1 MWEMRCGKISKK
13 LLRLI
18 SLTCLF
24 ILRHGQKLCEDIFS
38 YVWHNSFL
46 FFLTFVRQMKQIFF
60 CHLIFSFQ
68 AFLHFGTFMNVRG
81 KTHALSHILTN
92 IINFFTI
99 IIFQLERIA
108 SRTSFSYILSERFKY
123 ILFVLFSTEIL
134 TAKMFYD
141 SMMVRLW
148 QLVRCVI
155 NDQPRF
161 VTSIVIHY
169 SRENVPF

>member
-1 MWEMRCGKISKK
+1 MCRGKFYYQYCRIV
-13 LLRLI
+13 
-18 SLTCLF
+18 SLNA
-24 ILRHGQKLCEDIFS
+24 RE
-38 YVWHNSFL
+38 
-46 FFLTFVRQMKQIFF
+46 IFF

-99 IIFQLERIA
+99 IIFQMERIA

-123 ILFVLFSTEIL
+123 FLFVLFSTEIL

-155 NDQPRF
+155 NEQQQF
-161 VTSIVIHY
+161 VTSIVLHY
-169 SRENVPF
+169 SHENVPF

>member
-99 IIFQLERIA
+99 IILQLERIV
-108 SRTSFSYILSERFKY
+108 SRTSRCCIR
-123 ILFVLFSTEIL
+123 
-134 TAKMFYD
+134 KMIQHIYVFAI
-141 SMMVRLW
+141 SQRTKCFMIRL
-148 QLVRCVI
+148 
-155 NDQPRF
+155 
-161 VTSIVIHY
+161 
-169 SRENVPF
+169 

>member
-38 YVWHNSFL
+38 
-46 FFLTFVRQMKQIFF
+46 
-60 CHLIFSFQ
+60 FQ
-68 AFLHFGTFMNVRG
+68 AFLHFGTFMNDRG

-108 SRTSFSYILSERFKY
+108 SRTSFSYILFERFKY
-123 ILFVLFSTEIL
+123 ILFVRFSTEIL
-134 TAKMFYD
+134 TTKMFYD
-141 SMMVRLW
+141 SMMVRL
-148 QLVRCVI
+148 L
-155 NDQPRF
+155 
-161 VTSIVIHY
+161 
-169 SRENVPF
+169 

>member
-13 LLRLI
+13 AAKINQFNLPFYFASWSKALRGHF
-18 SLTCLF
+18 F
-24 ILRHGQKLCEDIFS
+24 IRLAQ
-38 YVWHNSFL
+38 
-46 FFLTFVRQMKQIFF
+46 FFFVLSHFCALDEANIF

-68 AFLHFGTFMNVRG
+68 AFLHFGTFMNDRG

-108 SRTSFSYILSERFKY
+108 SRTSFSYILFERFKY
-123 ILFVLFSTEIL
+123 ILFVRFSTEVL
-134 TAKMFYD
+134 TTKMFYD

-148 QLVRCVI
+148 QFVRCVI
-155 NDQPRF
+155 NDQTKF
-161 VTSIVIHY
+161 VTSFIF
-169 SRENVPF
+169 S